1 MMVTRYD
8 KRRRHKS
15 NRRIRG
21 VRDVVDPTEYLLGC
35 LFLLAIL
42 SVHVVLHL
50 MSDLRVWFESQVLV
64 MQMLNRLCIPELGNR
79 ITLIKDIIVLLQIL
93 TKL

>member
-1 MMVTRYD
+1 
-8 KRRRHKS
+8 
-15 NRRIRG
+15 
-21 VRDVVDPTEYLLGC
+21 VDPTFVLGC
-35 LFLLAIL
+35 LFSIAML
-42 SVHVVLHL
+42 SEHVIYYVVLYL
-50 MSDLRVWFESQVLV
+50 ISDLRVWFESQVLV